1 MIIMKNYF
9 KVPSVSYPWN
19 PSPLR
24 LLQQGEL
31 DGFVQVASP
40 LTSIVLTRTVCVE
53 KETSTHIAAH
63 IPLTYFLKLFF
74 LGSSSSSTSK
84 HGVAA
89 TVLGTGLV
97 SNGS

>member
-1 MIIMKNYF
+1 MIIMKNDF

-40 LTSIVLTRTVCVE
+40 LTSIVLT
-53 KETSTHIAAH
+53 
-63 IPLTYFLKLFF
+63 LKLF
-74 LGSSSSSTSK
+74 
-84 HGVAA
+84 
-89 TVLGTGLV
+89 VLKKKPPHILQHTYR
-97 SNGS
+97 